1 MSYQSF
7 DGHGVDVAIKRAD
20 DVDKR
25 TLAYITE
32 HPGCR
37 VLDLGSGAGGQSVRM
52 AAAGAQVVAIDRYD
66 FAEPF
71 AIYGH
76 PTDKL
81 RFIPGDMRQ
90 LLTLVPNQ
98 RFDIALCQRTIHY
111 VPYKDALVFLRELRQ
126 VTTDKLFI
134 SVTGTGSLVGEVYS
148 AAATPIEKR
157 FTQLSELGQ
166 EMFSITEP
174 VCLYSESEFRAL
186 LETAGWTID
195 ECWVSAFGNIKA
207 VCSK

>member
-25 TLAYITE
+25 TLAHIAA
-32 HPGCR
+32 HPDCR

-52 AAAGAQVVAIDRYD
+52 AAAGAHVVAIDRYD
-66 FAEPF
+66 FAESF
-71 AIYGH
+71 ATYGYSA
-76 PTDKL
+76 DKL
-81 RFIPGDMRQ
+81 RFIPGDVRQ
-90 LLTLVPNQ
+90 LLTLVSNLT
-98 RFDIALCQRTIHY
+98 FDIALCQRTIHY
-111 VPYKDALVFLRELRQ
+111 LPYNDALVFLRELRQ

-174 VCLYSESEFRAL
+174 VCLYSESEFKAL
-186 LETAGWTID
+186 LTSAGWTID